1 MNYMWK
7 PALLALLSLP
17 FLTSAHA
24 PKHTTVHSP
33 RPTATYTVKEGDTLQ
48 SISEKRFGTREFA
61 VEIAYQNRLGLGN
74 VVTPGQVLDLTN
86 TQSVKVSPDFQ
97 DAWAEARM
105 NDFASRLSTQ
115 KPEDVARMHQRIAE
129 QEEEAKKAE
138 EARQAE
144 EAKKAEE
151 AKRAEEAKKKSEERK
166 NTPAS
171 VAKQPGGS
179 VVLSNGN
186 TAGSVGSAAAAEM
199 ARRTGVPAS
208 TWETIIARESNGQ
221 PSAYN
226 PSGASGLFQTMPGW
240 GSTATVEDQINAAE
254 RAYNAQGLSAWGF

>member
-1 MNYMWK
+1 MLK
-7 PALLALLSLP
+7 PALLALISLP

-24 PKHTTVHSP
+24 PKHTTAHSP

-61 VEIAYQNRLGLGN
+61 DEIAYQNRLGIGN
-74 VVTPGQVLDLTN
+74 TVHAGQVLDLTN
-86 TQSVKVSPDFQ
+86 TQSVQVSEGFR
-97 DAWAEARM
+97 DAWVEARI
-105 NDFASRLSTQ
+105 NDFASQFSTQ

-129 QEEEAKKAE
+129 QEEEAKN
-138 EARQAE
+138 
-144 EAKKAEE
+144 
-151 AKRAEEAKKKSEERK
+151 AEEAKKKSEERK

>member
-24 PKHTTVHSP
+24 PKHTTAHSP
-33 RPTATYTVKEGDTLQ
+33 RPTATYVVQEGDTLQ

-61 VEIAYQNRLGLGN
+61 DEIAYQNRLGVGN
-74 VVTPGQVLDLTN
+74 TVHAGQTLDLTN
-86 TQSVKVSPDFQ
+86 TQSVQVSPDFQ

-138 EARQAE
+138 EARQ
-144 EAKKAEE
+144 
-151 AKRAEEAKKKSEERK
+151 AEEAKKKSEERK

>member
-1 MNYMWK
+1 MLK
-7 PALLALLSLP
+7 PALLALISLP

-24 PKHTTVHSP
+24 PKHTTAHSP

-48 SISEKRFGTREFA
+48 SISEKRFGTPA
-61 VEIAYQNRLGLGN
+61 YADEIAYQNRLGIGN
-74 VVTPGQVLDLTN
+74 TVHAGQTLDLTN
-86 TQSVKVSPDFQ
+86 TQSVQVSPDFQ

-151 AKRAEEAKKKSEERK
+151 VKKAEEAKKKSEERK

>member
-1 MNYMWK
+1 MLARLLSSNETYMWK
-7 PALLALLSLP
+7 PALLALISLP

-24 PKHTTVHSP
+24 PKHTTAHSP
-33 RPTATYTVKEGDTLQ
+33 RPTATYVVKEGDTLQ

-61 VEIAYQNRLGLGN
+61 DEIAYQNRLGVGN
-74 VVTPGQVLDLTN
+74 TVHAGQTLDLTN
-86 TQSVKVSPDFQ
+86 TQSVQVSADFR
-97 DAWAEARM
+97 DLWVEARI
-105 NDFASRLSTQ
+105 NDFASHFSTQ
-115 KPEDVARMHQRIAE
+115 TPEDVARMHQRIAE

-138 EARQAE
+138 EARQ
-144 EAKKAEE
+144 
-151 AKRAEEAKKKSEERK
+151 AEEAKKKSEERK

-240 GSTATVEDQINAAE
+240 GSTATVEDQINAAT
-254 RAYNAQGLSAWGF
+254 RAYQAQGLSAWGM